1 MGDREQVPRG
11 VHMHLDGRDRSNA
24 RVSTLHRD
32 VGRYRVQHG
41 VVLRDEELHDR
52 DLRVGRIRALRGV
65 ARVTIP
71 HSAPRRSHY
80 ELGGRMG

>member
-1 MGDREQVPRG
+1 MMGDREQVPRG
-11 VHMHLDGRDRSNA
+11 GHMHHDGLDHSNA

-41 VVLRDEELHDR
+41 VVLRDR
-52 DLRVGRIRALRGV
+52 DLR
-65 ARVTIP
+65 
-71 HSAPRRSHY
+71 APRRSHY